1 MNVRD
6 TFCEVLRAHGIT
18 TIFGNPGSSEL
29 PLLQNFPGEFRY
41 ILALQEGAAIGMA
54 DGFAQATGRPALV
67 NLHAA
72 AGTGNAMLTSVDAPK
87 LAELLIKWSNEPAS
101 PQDVPQALSKGIL
114 LASAAPAGPVYIS
127 LPLDDWDQQ
136 ADVSAL
142 GHLTSRAVDGDPV
155 APDQS
160 LSRLRDRVA
169 SATPHGGRAP
179 ASTPRPD
186 GRRGRAGREAGNAG
200 ARGSEPAPLPV
211 PDPSSGFPR
220 HPSRGDTRCGQPL
233 HRP

>member
-6 TFCEVLRAHGIT
+6 TFCEVQRAHGIT

-87 LAELLIKWSNEPAS
+87 LAEPLVKWSNEPAS
-101 PQDVPQALSKGIL
+101 PQDVPQALSNGIL
-114 LASAAPAGPVYIS
+114 I
-127 LPLDDWDQQ
+127 
-136 ADVSAL
+136 
-142 GHLTSRAVDGDPV
+142 GDP
-155 APDQS
+155 ADA
-160 LSRLRDRVA
+160 LSRLQHRALSA
-169 SATPHGGRAP
+169 SMA
-179 ASTPRPD
+179 
-186 GRRGRAGREAGNAG
+186 
-200 ARGSEPAPLPV
+200 
-211 PDPSSGFPR
+211 
-220 HPSRGDTRCGQPL
+220 
-233 HRP
+233 